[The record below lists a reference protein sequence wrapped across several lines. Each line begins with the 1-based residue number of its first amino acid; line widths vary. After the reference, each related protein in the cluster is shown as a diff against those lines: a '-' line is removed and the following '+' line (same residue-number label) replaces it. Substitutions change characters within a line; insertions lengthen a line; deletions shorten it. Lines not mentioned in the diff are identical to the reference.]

1 MKKLLLVYLLPAT
14 LLSHMS
20 QAQDKW
26 GLKRCVDY
34 ALANN
39 VSIKQADV
47 QARLAKLALEQSK
60 LQRIPTLVFGTGAG
74 VNSGNSLNPTNY
86 TINTQTFFYNN
97 FSLQSSIVL
106 FNGFNLQHVLAANR
120 YAWQAALATTDKT
133 RNDISLTV
141 ANAYLQVLLS
151 REQAEAARA
160 KLALSQSQLEV
171 TRKQVNTGTLPE
183 LNAAELESQVAQDSS
198 TYISLVGQIQ
208 LNVLGLKAYMGMDAG
223 TAFEVDTPPVDQI
236 PVELLVNLEP
246 EAVYAL
252 AVVNQPQ
259 QKADALQIESSR
271 QNVKAANGARYP
283 MISLGASLG
292 TNFNTTPLT
301 QYQSTTI
308 AIPPSNP
315 IRIGHVEGSG
325 TAVLLDSTSYT
336 TVNSTHTPYFKQLN
350 SYFNQSIGIN
360 ISVPILN
367 NGSLRT
373 NYARSKL
380 NLRNVELQRD
390 QDNLTLKNNIYQ
402 AYTAASTALQKYEA
416 NKISLAAASKSADYA
431 RKRYAVGMLNTIDLL
446 TNENNFF
453 NAQINLLSSQYDYV
467 FKMKVLEFYKG
478 LGIRL
483 TKD

>member
-1 MKKLLLVYLLPAT
+1 LLLVYLLPAT

-60 LQRIPTLVFGTGAG
+60 LQRIPTLIFGAGAG
-74 VNSGNSLNPTNY
+74 VNSGNSLNPANY

-160 KLALSQSQLEV
+160 KLALSQSQLEI

-198 TYISLVGQIQ
+198 TYISLLGQIQ

-223 TAFEVDTPPVDQI
+223 TAFEVDAPPVDQI
-236 PVELLVNLEP
+236 PVEQLVNLEP
-246 EAVYAL
+246 EAV
-252 AVVNQPQ
+252 
-259 QKADALQIESSR
+259 
-271 QNVKAANGARYP
+271 
-283 MISLGASLG
+283 
-292 TNFNTTPLT
+292 
-301 QYQSTTI
+301 
-308 AIPPSNP
+308 
-315 IRIGHVEGSG
+315 
-325 TAVLLDSTSYT
+325 
-336 TVNSTHTPYFKQLN
+336 
-350 SYFNQSIGIN
+350 
-360 ISVPILN
+360 
-367 NGSLRT
+367 
-373 NYARSKL
+373 
-380 NLRNVELQRD
+380 
-390 QDNLTLKNNIYQ
+390 
-402 AYTAASTALQKYEA
+402 
-416 NKISLAAASKSADYA
+416 
-431 RKRYAVGMLNTIDLL
+431 
-446 TNENNFF
+446 
-453 NAQINLLSSQYDYV
+453 
-467 FKMKVLEFYKG
+467 
-478 LGIRL
+478 
-483 TKD
+483 